1 MANRYTYEQ
10 FQKAAQ
16 DSGLWGQFSQ
26 ADLLQAQ
33 KNPDFGMSILKY
45 KNDYRNATTDA
56 EREAANRGANEL
68 RSSWGGYTGGGDGGS
83 FALNPMSPG
92 SFEYAS
98 APTYESRYDDTIQD
112 LIGQMLER
120 PDFSYDPSTDP
131 LYQNYRKQYTREG
144 QRATA
149 DTLGAAA
156 AASGGIPSSY
166 ATTAAGQAGNYY
178 AAQMTDM
185 IPQLQ
190 QLAYDQ
196 YRNEYEMLLSDLGA
210 VSGAEQMDYSK
221 YQDRL
226 NQYNTDRNFS
236 YGQFLDELNA
246 QNQRRENALSEAVM
260 RGEIGDYGG
269 YADLGWDVSNIPY
282 EREWQNTLDQQ
293 NYERDQALRELARS
307 QVDNMLSTGTMPPAE
322 LLEQAGYSQD
332 YANALSQY
340 YQNEIALDRLN
351 TQSAIANR
359 GGGGSGS
366 GRGNGES
373 EGEGYVSAYDK
384 MYSLGITDY
393 GGAYA
398 YLISIGYSDTEAENI
413 AGDYIENQLPRLSGP
428 ASGIDDTQYRGIR
441 QTIYTYLNQGKG
453 GSAGEVLNR
462 YADQLSEKQRQNLIA
477 LFNEHGYDISVS

>member
-1 MANRYTYEQ
+1 MASRYTYEQ

-45 KNDYRNATTDA
+45 KNDYRNAVTDA

-92 SFEYAS
+92 SFEYVS

-112 LIGQMLER
+112 LIQQMLDR
-120 PDFSYDPSTDP
+120 PDFSYDPSNDP

-210 VSGAEQMDYSK
+210 VSGAEQMDYNK

-246 QNQRRENALSEAVM
+246 QSQRRENELSEA
-260 RGEIGDYGG
+260 I
-269 YADLGWDVSNIPY
+269 Y

-307 QVDNMLSTGTMPPAE
+307 QVDNMISTGTMPPAE

-359 GGGGSGS
+359 GGGSGGSGTEIYKPRLTS
-366 GRGNGES
+366 NQVLEYFENTDPS
-373 EGEGYVSAYDK
+373 KATPEMIQAYD
-384 MYSLGITDY
+384 YYFGQGAFEALYGSAQSQAINDVSQLGGT
-393 GGAYA
+393 A
-398 YLISIGYSDTEAENI
+398 LSIANRMSRVNSPAAAQAFGEVIQDALDSGQITEAE
-413 AGDYIENQLPRLSGP
+413 
-428 ASGIDDTQYRGIR
+428 
-441 QTIYTYLNQGKG
+441 
-453 GSAGEVLNR
+453 
-462 YADQLSEKQRQNLIA
+462 ADFLLRA
-477 LFNEHGYDISVS
+477 MGY

>member
-1 MANRYTYEQ
+1 MASRYTYEQ

-112 LIGQMLER
+112 LIQQMLER

-210 VSGAEQMDYSK
+210 VSGAEQMAYNK

-246 QNQRRENALSEAVM
+246 QDQRRADALSEAAM

-282 EREWQNTLDQQ
+282 EREWQNTLNQQ

-307 QVDNMLSTGTMPPAE
+307 QVDNMLSTGTMPPAD

-359 GGGGSGS
+359 GSGGSGS
-366 GRGNGES
+366 GGSGTEIYEPRLTAS
-373 EGEGYVSAYDK
+373 QVLGYIEDYGPDYATPEMRQAYD
-384 MYSLGITDY
+384 YYYGPGAFESLY
-393 GGAYA
+393 GTTG
-398 YLISIGYSDTEAENI
+398 LGGSQT
-413 AGDYIENQLPRLSGP
+413 
-428 ASGIDDTQYRGIR
+428 SGIEDTQYRGIR
-441 QTIYTYLNQGKG
+441 QTIYTYLNQGNG

-462 YADQLSEKQRQNLIA
+462 YADQLSEKQRQDLIA
-477 LFNEHGYDISVS
+477 LFNEHGYDVGAS

>member
-68 RSSWGGYTGGGDGGS
+68 RSSWGGYTGGGNGGS

-210 VSGAEQMDYSK
+210 VSGAEQMDYNK

-226 NQYNTDRNFS
+226 NQYNADRNFN

-246 QNQRRENALSEAVM
+246 QSQRRADALSEAAM

-293 NYERDQALRELARS
+293 NYERDQALRELAQA
-307 QVDNMLSTGTMPPAE
+307 QVDNMLSTGTMPPAD

-359 GGGGSGS
+359 GGGSGGSGTETYKPRLTS
-366 GRGNGES
+366 NQVLEYFENTDPSKARQEMIQ
-373 EGEGYVSAYDK
+373 AYD
-384 MYSLGITDY
+384 YYFGQGAFESLY
-393 GGAYA
+393 GSAASEKTQEPTIDMNSVLALGYGPIGADR
-398 YLISIGYSDTEAENI
+398 LAEL
-413 AGDYIENQLPRLSGP
+413 E
-428 ASGIDDTQYRGIR
+428 ASGEIERYYEG
-441 QTIYTYLNQGKG
+441 GKIKFRKKQNSVLDALRRPGMIG
-453 GSAGEVLNR
+453 G
-462 YADQLSEKQRQNLIA
+462 
-477 LFNEHGYDISVS
+477 

>member
-1 MANRYTYEQ
+1 MASRYTYEQ

-68 RSSWGGYTGGGDGGS
+68 RSSWGGYTGGGNGGS

-112 LIGQMLER
+112 LIQQMLER

-210 VSGAEQMDYSK
+210 VSGAEQMDYNK

-246 QNQRRENALSEAVM
+246 QSQRRENALSEAAM

-282 EREWQNTLDQQ
+282 EREWQNTLNQQ
-293 NYERDQALRELARS
+293 NYERDQALRELAQA

-332 YANALSQY
+332 YANALSRY

-359 GGGGSGS
+359 GSGGSGS
-366 GRGNGES
+366 GGSGTEIYEPRLTAS
-373 EGEGYVSAYDK
+373 QVLGYIEDYGPDYATPEMRQAYD
-384 MYSLGITDY
+384 YYYGPGAFESLY
-393 GGAYA
+393 GTTGRGG
-398 YLISIGYSDTEAENI
+398 SQT
-413 AGDYIENQLPRLSGP
+413 
-428 ASGIDDTQYRGIR
+428 SGIEDTQYRGIR

-462 YADQLSEKQRQNLIA
+462 YADQLSEKQRQDLIA
-477 LFNEHGYDISVS
+477 LFNEHGYDIGVS

>member
-1 MANRYTYEQ
+1 MASRYTYEQ

-26 ADLLQAQ
+26 ADLNQAQ

-68 RSSWGGYTGGGDGGS
+68 RSSWGGYTGGGNGGS

-131 LYQNYRKQYTREG
+131 LWQNYRKQYTREG

-149 DTLGAAA
+149 DTLGAAS

-185 IPQLQ
+185 LPQLQ

-196 YRNEYEMLLSDLGA
+196 YRNEYEMLLGDLSA
-210 VSGAEQMDYSK
+210 VSGAEQMDYNK

-226 NQYNTDRNFS
+226 NQYNADRNFG

-246 QNQRRENALSEAVM
+246 QNQRRENELSEAIM
-260 RGEIGDYGG
+260 KAEWGDYSGLSG
-269 YADLGWDVSNIPY
+269 KGWDVSNIPY
-282 EREWQNTLDQQ
+282 EREWNYQTQQ
-293 NYERDQALRELARS
+293 D
-307 QVDNMLSTGTMPPAE
+307 QVDRAFQRWQLTGVLSEADAAILGLPAGTTTSDYQYQQFQM
-322 LLEQAGYSQD
+322 QNAGRRSGG
-332 YANALSQY
+332 S
-340 YQNEIALDRLN
+340 
-351 TQSAIANR
+351 SS
-359 GGGGSGS
+359 GGGSGTEAYKPRLTPNQVFEYLENTDPGKATPEMIAAYNYYYGDGAFEALYGPKTIS
-366 GRGNGES
+366 DVSQLGNAAMAIANQMSRVNSPSMAKSFGDKI
-373 EGEGYVSAYDK
+373 SAGLKD
-384 MYSLGITDY
+384 G
-393 GGAYA
+393 
-398 YLISIGYSDTEAENI
+398 SITEAE
-413 AGDYIENQLPRLSGP
+413 
-428 ASGIDDTQYRGIR
+428 
-441 QTIYTYLNQGKG
+441 
-453 GSAGEVLNR
+453 
-462 YADQLSEKQRQNLIA
+462 ADFLMRA
-477 LFNEHGYDISVS
+477 LGY

>member
-1 MANRYTYEQ
+1 MASRYTYEQ

-45 KNDYRNATTDA
+45 KNDYRNAATDA

-92 SFEYAS
+92 SFEYTS

-112 LIGQMLER
+112 LIQQMLDR
-120 PDFSYDPSTDP
+120 PDFSYDPSNDP

-210 VSGAEQMDYSK
+210 VSGAEQMDYNK

-246 QNQRRENALSEAVM
+246 QSQRRENELSEA
-260 RGEIGDYGG
+260 I
-269 YADLGWDVSNIPY
+269 Y

-307 QVDNMLSTGTMPPAE
+307 QVDSMLSTGTMPPAE

-340 YQNEIALDRLN
+340 YQSEIALDRLN

-359 GGGGSGS
+359 GSSGSGGSGTETYKPRLTAS
-366 GRGNGES
+366 QVLGYIEDYGPES
-373 EGEGYVSAYDK
+373 ATPEMRQAYD
-384 MYSLGITDY
+384 YYY
-393 GGAYA
+393 GPGAF
-398 YLISIGYSDTEAENI
+398 EALYGTGGLNN
-413 AGDYIENQLPRLSGP
+413 NQ
-428 ASGIDDTQYRGIR
+428 ASGIDETQYRGIR

-462 YADQLSEKQRQNLIA
+462 YADQLSEKQRQDLIA
-477 LFNEHGYDISVS
+477 LFNEHGYDIGVS

>member
-1 MANRYTYEQ
+1 MASRYTYEQ

-45 KNDYRNATTDA
+45 KNDYRNAATDA

-68 RSSWGGYTGGGDGGS
+68 RSSWGGYTGGGNGGS

-185 IPQLQ
+185 IPQ
-190 QLAYDQ
+190 
-196 YRNEYEMLLSDLGA
+196 
-210 VSGAEQMDYSK
+210 
-221 YQDRL
+221 
-226 NQYNTDRNFS
+226 
-236 YGQFLDELNA
+236 
-246 QNQRRENALSEAVM
+246 
-260 RGEIGDYGG
+260 
-269 YADLGWDVSNIPY
+269 
-282 EREWQNTLDQQ
+282 
-293 NYERDQALRELARS
+293 
-307 QVDNMLSTGTMPPAE
+307 
-322 LLEQAGYSQD
+322 
-332 YANALSQY
+332 
-340 YQNEIALDRLN
+340 
-351 TQSAIANR
+351 
-359 GGGGSGS
+359 
-366 GRGNGES
+366 
-373 EGEGYVSAYDK
+373 
-384 MYSLGITDY
+384 
-393 GGAYA
+393 
-398 YLISIGYSDTEAENI
+398 
-413 AGDYIENQLPRLSGP
+413 
-428 ASGIDDTQYRGIR
+428 
-441 QTIYTYLNQGKG
+441 
-453 GSAGEVLNR
+453 
-462 YADQLSEKQRQNLIA
+462 
-477 LFNEHGYDISVS
+477 